1 MSRITTYLVGRD
13 PRCECRID
21 DPSVSRRHA
30 EVVAAPDGR
39 FYVTDCAST
48 GGTFVLRGG
57 EWTRIRQAWVGPAD
71 RIRFGGREMAAADL
85 AAPDPS
91 PPPAP
96 PVPDPSPP
104 PAPAPSPSPPRPS
117 PPRPSPPRLPV
128 PARDEKRR
136 VDRPVRDA
144 KTGEIFDELEGDR

>member
-1 MSRITTYLVGRD
+1 MSRVTTYLVGRD
-13 PRCECRID
+13 PRCECRVD

-39 FYVTDCAST
+39 FYVTDRAST

-85 AAPDPS
+85 AAGSGRGAAPGPPPPPDPD
-91 PPPAP
+91 PAP
-96 PVPDPSPP
+96 PVPAQDEKG
-104 PAPAPSPSPPRPS
+104 RV
-117 PPRPSPPRLPV
+117 RI
-128 PARDEKRR
+128 PARDPR
-136 VDRPVRDA
+136 
-144 KTGEIFDELEGDR
+144 TGEIIEMPEEDR

>member
-13 PRCECRID
+13 PRCECRVD

-85 AAPDPS
+85 AALRGGRAA
-91 PPPAP
+91 PPAP
-96 PVPDPSPP
+96 PVPDPSPSP
-104 PAPAPSPSPPRPS
+104 SAPAPSPSRP
-117 PPRPSPPRLPV
+117 PV

-136 VDRPVRDA
+136 VDRPVRDP
-144 KTGEIFDELEGDR
+144 KTGEIIDELEGDR